1 MEFRLYL
8 LFYLNSKLTAQ
19 RCAVGLTDVVTYLH
33 FIYKLYFLH
42 LTYLEKFFL
51 VIQYCTWHAHVIL
64 HCNSKS
70 LFSYN
75 LILQLLLNMFV
86 MAAQ

>member
-19 RCAVGLTDVVTYLH
+19 RCAVGLTDLVTYLH
-33 FIYKLYFLH
+33 IVYTLLSAFDQLGEIFPCNTILHGMHMKYYTVTVNHYFL
-42 LTYLEKFFL
+42 
-51 VIQYCTWHAHVIL
+51 
-64 HCNSKS
+64 
-70 LFSYN
+70 N